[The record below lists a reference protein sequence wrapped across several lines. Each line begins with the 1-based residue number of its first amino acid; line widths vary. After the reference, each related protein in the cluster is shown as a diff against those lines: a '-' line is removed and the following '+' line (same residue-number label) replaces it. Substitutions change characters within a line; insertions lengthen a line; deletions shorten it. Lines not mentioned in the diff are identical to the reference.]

1 MRKGFTLIELC
12 YVMALTGLM
21 AALTVPAYD
30 VLLRRARVA
39 EARTTIHA
47 IAHAELRHLRDRGAY
62 VACGPT
68 SDDVPLVAVPF
79 PSDLPCWRDLGIHP
93 EGLVRYRYAVTV
105 DASGFVVTAE
115 GDLDADGVPS
125 RFSLRGE
132 DLSLTI
138 VDELE

>member
-1 MRKGFTLIELC
+1 M
-12 YVMALTGLM
+12 
-21 AALTVPAYD
+21 
-30 VLLRRARVA
+30 
-39 EARTTIHA
+39 
-47 IAHAELRHLRDRGAY
+47 
-62 VACGPT
+62 
-68 SDDVPLVAVPF
+68 
-79 PSDLPCWRDLGIHP
+79 
-93 EGLVRYRYAVTV
+93 RYRYAVTV